1 MKNINI
7 LRITINVMKNI
18 NILRITINV
27 MKNINIFNKHSEIK
41 VRKGF

>member
-18 NILRITINV
+18 
-27 MKNINIFNKHSEIK
+27 KIFNKHSEINK
-41 VRKGF
+41 VRKGLREKWI